1 MNTHIVRVN
10 EKIEKIEN
18 MIKESFGEEKVI
30 VLSNNDNFQCILK
43 TDSKLSA
50 FFHLLRLF
58 LFPSE
63 STFTSGGMLNE
74 I

>member
-30 VLSNNDNFQCILK
+30 VLSNNDNWILPPP
-43 TDSKLSA
+43 T
-50 FFHLLRLF
+50 
-58 LFPSE
+58 
-63 STFTSGGMLNE
+63 STKSVPFWISLWNE
-74 I
+74 LGCNAMAL